1 MSGDL
6 SLEIPGGQSR
16 ASANERGTADSGGFG
31 APHMRPL
38 GSFIEPAEEYSMA
51 KRTNPS
57 GQITVQGNESYLT
70 NVVTR
75 VKSIS
80 RSPAATY
87 AGSGATA
94 GAVVGT
100 LLLGPLGAAIGGAVG
115 GGLGGYLGAKREEQA
130 AQAAK
135 REKGGESW

>member
-1 MSGDL
+1 
-6 SLEIPGGQSR
+6 
-16 ASANERGTADSGGFG
+16 
-31 APHMRPL
+31 MRPL

-57 GQITVQGNESYLT
+57 GPIIVQGNESSLT

-80 RSPAATY
+80 RSPTVTY
-87 AGSGATA
+87 TGSGATA

-130 AQAAK
+130 AQTAK

>member
-1 MSGDL
+1 
-6 SLEIPGGQSR
+6 
-16 ASANERGTADSGGFG
+16 
-31 APHMRPL
+31 MRPL

-57 GQITVQGNESYLT
+57 GPIIVQGNETSLA

-100 LLLGPLGAAIGGAVG
+100 DADITPTTKLVLFL
-115 GGLGGYLGAKREEQA
+115 R
-130 AQAAK
+130 
-135 REKGGESW
+135 